1 MNLLCLKR
9 CFTKTPNKI
18 PQNNVHF
25 PPFPYFQILF
35 NLLKTIRGAAN
46 RSATQRSFLRAAVN
60 EGKVKT
66 GTIIKL
72 IAQSSG

>member
-1 MNLLCLKR
+1 MYTLS
-9 CFTKTPNKI
+9 I
-18 PQNNVHF
+18 PL
-25 PPFPYFQILF
+25 FQILF
-35 NLLKTIRGAAN
+35 NLLKTIRGEAD